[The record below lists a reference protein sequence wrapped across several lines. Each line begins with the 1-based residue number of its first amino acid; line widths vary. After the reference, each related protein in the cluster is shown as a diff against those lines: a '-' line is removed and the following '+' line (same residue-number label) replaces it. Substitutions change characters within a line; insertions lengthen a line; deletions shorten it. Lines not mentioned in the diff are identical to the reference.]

1 MNKLLVSA
9 SVALGAT
16 SLSFA
21 QQTEKPNFLLF
32 IADDCSHYDLGCY
45 GSVDSKTP
53 NIDHFATQ
61 GVRFTQAYQAVPM
74 SSPTRH
80 NLYTG
85 LWPVRSGAYP
95 NHTCANEGTLSVVH
109 HLQPLGYKVALIGK
123 SHIAPKSVF
132 PFDLYVDIPQ
142 TRELFTHYL
151 AEINYMDQEFGNVL
165 SILDQEKM
173 TDKSVV
179 VYLSEQ
185 GNSLPFAKWTCYDAG
200 VHSAC
205 IVRWPGVVKP
215 GSVSDALVEY
225 VDIVPTFVDIIGGKP
240 QAKVDGESFK
250 PVLTGKKKT
259 HKKYSF
265 SLQTTRGINAGSPYY
280 GIRSVYDGR
289 YRYIV
294 NLTPEATFQNVE
306 TKSPL
311 FKEWKSLA
319 KTDSHAKAMT
329 TKYQHRP
336 AIELYDVKNDPY
348 CMKNLAEDAKQASTI
363 SRLDKELKRWMKD
376 CGDEGQPTEMRAF
389 EHMPG
394 KRK

>member
-1 MNKLLVSA
+1 M
-9 SVALGAT
+9 
-16 SLSFA
+16 
-21 QQTEKPNFLLF
+21 
-32 IADDCSHYDLGCY
+32 
-45 GSVDSKTP
+45 
-53 NIDHFATQ
+53 
-61 GVRFTQAYQAVPM
+61 
-74 SSPTRH
+74 
-80 NLYTG
+80 
-85 LWPVRSGAYP
+85 
-95 NHTCANEGTLSVVH
+95 
-109 HLQPLGYKVALIGK
+109 
-123 SHIAPKSVF
+123 
-132 PFDLYVDIPQ
+132 
-142 TRELFTHYL
+142 
-151 AEINYMDQEFGNVL
+151 
-165 SILDQEKM
+165 
-173 TDKSVV
+173 
-179 VYLSEQ
+179 
-185 GNSLPFAKWTCYDAG
+185 
-200 VHSAC
+200 
-205 IVRWPGVVKP
+205 
-215 GSVSDALVEY
+215 VEY

-250 PVLTGKKKT
+250 PVLTGKKKA

-311 FKEWKSLA
+311 FKEWKRLA
-319 KTDSHAKAMT
+319 ETDSHAKAMT

>member
-1 MNKLLVSA
+1 M
-9 SVALGAT
+9 
-16 SLSFA
+16 
-21 QQTEKPNFLLF
+21 
-32 IADDCSHYDLGCY
+32 
-45 GSVDSKTP
+45 
-53 NIDHFATQ
+53 
-61 GVRFTQAYQAVPM
+61 
-74 SSPTRH
+74 
-80 NLYTG
+80 
-85 LWPVRSGAYP
+85 
-95 NHTCANEGTLSVVH
+95 
-109 HLQPLGYKVALIGK
+109 
-123 SHIAPKSVF
+123 
-132 PFDLYVDIPQ
+132 
-142 TRELFTHYL
+142 
-151 AEINYMDQEFGNVL
+151 
-165 SILDQEKM
+165 
-173 TDKSVV
+173 
-179 VYLSEQ
+179 
-185 GNSLPFAKWTCYDAG
+185 
-200 VHSAC
+200 
-205 IVRWPGVVKP
+205 VKP

-250 PVLTGKKKT
+250 PVLTGKKKA

-319 KTDSHAKAMT
+319 ETDSHAKAMT